1 MYSNE
6 SSNVCKYML
15 LMLRI
20 VNFASLVDNILFVNT
35 FVVVSSVVGVPTLS
49 IYLKL

>member
-1 MYSNE
+1 MYSKKL
-6 SSNVCKYML
+6 SNVCKYISFISNIMH
-15 LMLRI
+15 
-20 VNFASLVDNILFVNT
+20 FSSLVDNILFVNT